1 MAIDRD
7 DIATGIFRGTQIP
20 ARSFV
25 PPTLPGAR
33 PDSCGEACQLNLAAA
48 RQIYE
53 ERGGPAELTITYNA
67 DGNHHDW
74 VAATC
79 DQLRAHLGVACSPA
93 AEPTLPD
100 LLTKLD
106 GQEPVGIVRLG
117 WVMDYPSI
125 ESYLAPVY
133 STDGSANVYGYSNP
147 EFDAL
152 VATAAYQ
159 QAEAIL
165 ARDLPVIPLGF
176 GQHAIGHSP
185 RVGNLA
191 VTRFDHL
198 DLTTLDLAD

>member
-1 MAIDRD
+1 M
-7 DIATGIFRGTQIP
+7 
-20 ARSFV
+20 
-25 PPTLPGAR
+25 LPGAR
-33 PDSCGEACQLNLAAA
+33 ADSCGEACQLNLSAA

-53 ERGGPAELTITYNA
+53 ELGGPAELTITYNA
-67 DGNHHDW
+67 DGGHHDW

-79 DQLRAHLGVACSPA
+79 DQLRAHLGVACTPA
-93 AEPTLPD
+93 VEPTLPD
-100 LLTKLD
+100 LIAKLD

-125 ESYLAPVY
+125 ESYLGPVY
-133 STDGSANVYGYSNP
+133 STEGSANVYGYSNP

-152 VATAAYQ
+152 VAAGAAAGSAEAATAAYQ

-176 GQHAIGHSP
+176 GQHTIGHSP
-185 RVGNLA
+185 RVSNIA

-198 DLTTLDLAD
+198 DLTAIELAD